1 MRRIMCPSTS
11 SMSCKDEVEIRR
23 KVIDKPMG
31 PFESFHAL
39 HCISTLPALTE
50 DISMYSSPSTIKSG
64 MWVIIS
70 RQKYFMSKTKHG
82 K

>member
-39 HCISTLPALTE
+39 HCISTLPALTGRQWRVLKIVGKRYYNI
-50 DISMYSSPSTIKSG
+50 DFGGLIAHISD
-64 MWVIIS
+64 W
-70 RQKYFMSKTKHG
+70 
-82 K
+82 